1 MRASSRDHDRGPYT
15 RGVPVTVADPDRA
28 TLLDLVLVDRDAY
41 WRVFSLDYQA
51 EQFEV
56 FHRSRITRWTHYAGT
71 QTIVGGL
78 LLASAG
84 RKVGPLPADLL
95 LAAGLA
101 GWYVRMD
108 ARVGLAAG
116 AQVAA
121 LTALARA
128 TARRGVGSRPALVA
142 LLAAAAAQNV
152 SHAAE
157 PVPPVLTGGGFEPFG
172 VFWERASALER
183 ARVVALNAFYLPLEV
198 VSAPRLFPV
207 HVLRLLQRAG
217 WRRDW
222 ADDLR
227 SRADAILAGA

>member
-1 MRASSRDHDRGPYT
+1 M
-15 RGVPVTVADPDRA
+15 TVAAADPDRA
-28 TLLDLVLVDRDAY
+28 SLLDLVLVDRDAY

-71 QTIVGGL
+71 QAIVGGL
-78 LLASAG
+78 LLAGVG
-84 RKVGPLPADLL
+84 RRVGPFPADLL
-95 LAAGLA
+95 LAAALS
-101 GWYVRMD
+101 GWYLRMD

-116 AQVAA
+116 AEVSA
-121 LTALARA
+121 LAALARIA
-128 TARRGVGSRPALVA
+128 ARRGVSGRRALTAV
-142 LLAAAAAQNV
+142 LVAAAAQNL

-157 PVPPVLTGGGFEPFG
+157 PVPPVLTGRGFEPFP
-172 VFWERASALER
+172 VFWERAGGAER
-183 ARVVALNAFYLPLEV
+183 GRIIALNACYLPLEV

-222 ADDLR
+222 AEDLR
-227 SRADAILAGA
+227 SRADAILAGG